1 MPNRKLL
8 REIDLGEEVIQQT
21 DQQFEQA
28 LPEWLYNQERDFE
41 PNKVVTGKV
50 LEIRGDEVVVDIGY
64 KSEGVV
70 KAEEWRD
77 ETGVLH
83 LPQPGDTVEVLIE
96 DTETDEGTI
105 PLSYRKAKRQKEWS
119 LFLEK
124 CKEGDVVSGT
134 VLKKVKGG
142 LLVNIGVNAF
152 LPSSQV
158 DIRRP
163 QSLDEYIGK
172 TIECVILK
180 IDESRRNIVVSRRKL
195 IEDRRKIQKEKLLAE
210 LQEGQ
215 IRKGVVKNIAEF
227 GAFVDL
233 GGLDGLLHVT
243 DMGWQRVTNPHDV
256 VKLDQEIEVY
266 ILHIDR
272 EKEKI
277 ALSLKHKTPSPWE
290 NIEQKYPVGSRHIG
304 EVVNIMPY
312 GAFVKL
318 EPGIEGLVH
327 ISEMSWVKRI
337 NDPREVVN
345 IGDKIEVQVLAI
357 NHEKK
362 EISLGIKQCQV
373 NPWDEVT
380 RKYPPG
386 TIVTGTVRNLT
397 SYGAFIEIEEGIEG
411 LLHVSDMSH
420 VRKVS
425 NPAELLQK
433 GQQITCVVLNVD
445 QERKRVGLGLKQM
458 SPDPWETDIPS
469 RYKPGQ
475 KCRGR
480 VTKLTNFGVF
490 VELEPGLEGLLHIS
504 ELADHKVE
512 SPEEVVQVGQEV
524 EVKVLRVDPKERKI
538 GLSMRQVDDG
548 QGSQEAATPAE
559 ESGESP
565 SRSRES
571 KRELRGGTGA
581 AGPLIQLPSDSPN
594 PPAAS

>member
-8 REIDLGEEVIQQT
+8 REIDLSDEVIQKTEQ
-21 DQQFEQA
+21 DFQQA
-28 LPEWLYNQERDFE
+28 LPEWLYNEEKDYE
-41 PNKVVTGKV
+41 PNKVVSGKV
-50 LEIRGDEVVVDIGY
+50 LEIRGEEVVIDIGY

-77 ETGVLH
+77 ETGALN
-83 LPQPGDTVEVLIE
+83 LPKPGDIVDVLIE
-96 DTETDEGTI
+96 DVENEDGTI
-105 PLSYRKAKRQKEWS
+105 QLSYRKAKRQKEWS
-119 LFLEK
+119 NFLQK
-124 CKEGDVVSGT
+124 FKEGDVVTGT

-142 LLVNIGVNAF
+142 LLINIGVNAF

-163 QSLDEYIGK
+163 QSLDDYIGK
-172 TIECVILK
+172 TVECVILK
-180 IDESRRNIVVSRRKL
+180 IDEQRRNIVVSRRKL
-195 IEDRRKIQKEKLLAE
+195 LEDRRKIQKEKLLAE

-215 IRKGVVKNIAEF
+215 IRKGIVKNIADF

-233 GGLDGLLHVT
+233 GGIDGLLHVT
-243 DMGWQRVTNPHDV
+243 DMGWHRVTNPHDV

-290 NIEQKYPVGSRHIG
+290 NIEQKYPVGSRHVG

-386 TIVTGTVRNLT
+386 SIVTGTVKNLT

-425 NPAELLQK
+425 NPAEVLQK

-458 SPDPWETDIPS
+458 SPDPWETDIPN
-469 RYKPGQ
+469 RYRPGQ

-538 GLSMRQVDDG
+538 GLSMRNVDDG
-548 QGSQEAATPAE
+548 RIPE
-559 ESGESP
+559 ESPASDEP
-565 SRSRES
+565 AADTAPRSRES
-571 KRELRGGTGA
+571 KRELRGGTGS
-581 AGPLIQLPSDSPN
+581 AGPLIQLPSEGTKPTE
-594 PPAAS
+594 

>member
-1 MPNRKLL
+1 
-8 REIDLGEEVIQQT
+8 V
-21 DQQFEQA
+21 
-28 LPEWLYNQERDFE
+28 Y
-41 PNKVVTGKV
+41 
-50 LEIRGDEVVVDIGY
+50 
-64 KSEGVV
+64 
-70 KAEEWRD
+70 
-77 ETGVLH
+77 
-83 LPQPGDTVEVLIE
+83 
-96 DTETDEGTI
+96 
-105 PLSYRKAKRQKEWS
+105 KRQ
-119 LFLEK
+119 
-124 CKEGDVVSGT
+124 
-134 VLKKVKGG
+134 
-142 LLVNIGVNAF
+142 
-152 LPSSQV
+152 
-158 DIRRP
+158 
-163 QSLDEYIGK
+163 
-172 TIECVILK
+172 ILK
-180 IDESRRNIVVSRRKL
+180 IDEQRRNIVVSRRKL

-215 IRKGVVKNIAEF
+215 IRKGIVKNIADF

-233 GGLDGLLHVT
+233 GGIDGLLHVT
-243 DMGWQRVTNPHDV
+243 DMGWHRITNPHDV

-318 EPGIEGLVH
+318 EDGIEGLVH

-386 TIVTGTVRNLT
+386 SIVTGTVKNLT

-425 NPAELLQK
+425 NPAEILQK

-469 RYKPGQ
+469 RYIPGQ
-475 KCRGR
+475 KYRGR

-538 GLSMRQVDDG
+538 GLSMRQLDSG
-548 QGSQEAATPAE
+548 QPHEEATATE
-559 ESGESP
+559 ETADAS
-565 SRSRES
+565 SRPRES
-571 KRELRGGTGA
+571 KRELRGGTGTS
-581 AGPLIQLPSDSPN
+581 GPLIQLPEETT
-594 PPAAS
+594 